1 MRTFLFSLSIVLY
14 ASAFILL
21 DRWNLPRPAD
31 SRVAYVDDFTF
42 ILFFSLVIHLLF
54 LLPSKPQH
62 VLLIL
67 FSALALFRRVWL
79 FLFVLLLQLVMI
91 GEWWYFEFYRDY
103 IHYASIGYIGD
114 WREIARGL
122 SGFQGRFDAIWV
134 SAILLLVLYVAERFW
149 RKNVPNPK
157 KLVLASLFFAV
168 MGGLSFVMYAR
179 LYIQATEESWQTER
193 IPLALKNPI
202 LELVR
207 EKYIAHNHL
216 ASITSEHISAL
227 KDIYGERISSASS
240 ATKFPFYVNHHD
252 VENGQVPPHPK
263 TNVIFIVMESFRF
276 YETGFHN
283 GYSLTPNFDRIAANN
298 FSADNF
304 YANSNQTIKG
314 ELAVLCGLHDFLVGT
329 SISAYDTELHTRC
342 LPQILHEQGYRTL
355 WFHGGYKDF
364 YSRDTFFPR
373 LGFDTL
379 IDREVIENSLYAQ
392 GKKYFIRHWG
402 IEDPYVYDY
411 ALKNLEQQKQPF
423 FAEIMTLSSHHPFFD
438 IENRWDIENFPS
450 QIHGD
455 MKNMYR
461 KYQHALF
468 YADRSLGGFWD
479 AFSKSPLYGN
489 TLVVIVGDHG
499 IWLFPDGMTENAS
512 AAKLYEAYVR
522 LPLAIYL
529 PGSHA
534 PLKSSLPMS
543 QVDIPELVAAYLG
556 VDDREAFQS
565 GLRRQDALA
574 LLNGQASTVSQ
585 SNPVFATMGDN
596 FFFRQG
602 DKRCYPTLESK
613 GECSDYLYRCVKQQN
628 VPQTNKV
635 CSTWQGD
642 ILYGSPDLSPASASL
657 TDIEKVADYFRNS
670 LFLGSIPTGVASV
683 SPPKAGQ
690 Q

>member
-31 SRVAYVDDFTF
+31 TWIAYLDDFTF

-54 LLPSKPQH
+54 LLPSRPRH
-62 VLLIL
+62 VLLML
-67 FSALALFRRVWL
+67 FSVFALFRRAWL
-79 FLFVLLLQLVMI
+79 FVLVLLLQLVMI

-103 IHYASIGYIGD
+103 IHYASLGYVGD
-114 WREIARGL
+114 WKEIARGL
-122 SGFQGRFDAIWV
+122 TGFQGRFDAVWV

-149 RKNVPNPK
+149 RKNVPDQK
-157 KLVLASLFFAV
+157 RLALMSLFIAV
-168 MGGLSFVMYAR
+168 LGGLSFAMYAR
-179 LYIQATEESWQTER
+179 LYVQATEESWQTDH

-207 EKYIAHNHL
+207 EKYIAHNQL
-216 ASITSEHISAL
+216 ASITPEHIQAL
-227 KDIYGERISSASS
+227 KNIYGDRISSGVNSS
-240 ATKFPFYVNHHD
+240 KFPFYVNQPD
-252 VENGQVPPHPK
+252 AVNGQVTPHPK
-263 TNVIFIVMESFRF
+263 TNVIFIVMESFRY
-276 YETGFHN
+276 YETGVHN
-283 GYSLTPNFDRIAANN
+283 GYSLTPNFDRIAASN

-304 YANSNQTIKG
+304 YANSNQTIKA
-314 ELAVLCGLHDFLVGT
+314 EIAVLCGLHDFLVGT
-329 SISAYDTELHTRC
+329 SISAYDMGLQTRC
-342 LPQILHEQGYRTL
+342 LPQVLHDQGYRTL
-355 WFHGGYKDF
+355 WFHGGYKNF
-364 YSRDTFFPR
+364 YDRDTFFPR

-379 IDREVIENSLYAQ
+379 VDREVIENALYAQ

-402 IEDPYVYDY
+402 VEDPYVYDY
-411 ALKNLEQQKQPF
+411 ALKNLEQQQQPF

-438 IENRWDIENFPS
+438 IENRWDIDNFPP

-468 YADRSLGGFWD
+468 YADRALGGFWD
-479 AFSKSPLYGN
+479 AFSKSPLHDN

-512 AAKLYEAYVR
+512 AAKLYETYVR

-529 PGSHA
+529 PGSHT
-534 PLKSSLPMS
+534 PLQSSLPMS

-556 VDDREAFQS
+556 VDDQVAFQS

-574 LLNGQASTVSQ
+574 LLKGEADTAGL

-596 FFFRQG
+596 FFFRQEN
-602 DKRCYPTLESK
+602 KRCYPTLESR
-613 GECSDYLYRCVKQQN
+613 GGCVDYLYRCVKQQN
-628 VPQTNKV
+628 VPQANKA
-635 CSTWQGD
+635 CSAWQGD
-642 ILYGSPDLSPASASL
+642 ILYSAPDVSPAAVSL
-657 TDIEKVADYFRNS
+657 PDIEKVAEYFRNS
-670 LFLGSIPTGVASV
+670 LFMGSAPIGVE
-683 SPPKAGQ
+683 KR
-690 Q
+690 